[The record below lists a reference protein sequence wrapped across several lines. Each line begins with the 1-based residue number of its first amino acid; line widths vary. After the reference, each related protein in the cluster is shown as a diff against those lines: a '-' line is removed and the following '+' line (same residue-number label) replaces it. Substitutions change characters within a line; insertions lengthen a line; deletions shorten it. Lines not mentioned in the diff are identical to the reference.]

1 MLLWFVILYLMVS
14 VGIGLAA
21 ATRVHNVK
29 DFAVAGRSLPLPV
42 VTATVFA
49 TWFGAEAVFGV
60 SATFVREGLTGVVA
74 DPFGSSLCLI
84 LAGILFSRYLYRL
97 NILTL
102 GDFYRMR
109 YNRTA
114 EVLTAICIVASYL
127 GWVAAQIKALG
138 LIFFVVTDGAVSQQ
152 AGMILGAAI
161 VVTYTIFGGM
171 FSVAILDF
179 VQMAVS
185 MGGLLFIAWIVT
197 GKVDGGAGSVL
208 SHAAEAGKLQ
218 FFPQADPLKWVAF
231 LGAWVTMMLGSIP
244 QQDVFQRVTSAR
256 SARVALWGSVL
267 GASIYFCFTFVPM
280 FIAYSATLID
290 PALFGKLIEEDSQLV
305 LPTLVLQHMPLLAQV
320 LFFGAVLSAIMSCS
334 SATLLAPSVTFAEN
348 VVRGFWPKMGD
359 RQFLWVMRAT
369 LLGFASLV
377 LAFALNTHSSIL
389 EMVESAYKVTLAGAF
404 VPLVCGIFWKRATS
418 QGALAAIFGG
428 ILSWLLVEVLVVG
441 GEGGGVYAYALIG
454 DEGIPA
460 QLIGLGVSALGMI
473 AGSLLPQW
481 ISHPPRDLVAHAH
494 VHHAAA
500 QTHHVAHVAEHHPK
514 RV

>member
-14 VGIGLAA
+14 VGIGLLA
-21 ATRVHNVK
+21 ATRVHNAK

-60 SATFVREGLTGVVA
+60 SATFVKEGLTGVVA
-74 DPFGSSLCLI
+74 DPFGSSMCLI
-84 LAGILFSRYLYRL
+84 IAGILFSRYLYKL

-109 YNRTA
+109 YNRTV
-114 EVLTAICIVASYL
+114 EVLTTICIVASYL

-161 VVTYTIFGGM
+161 VVTYTTFGGM

-185 MGGLLFIAWIVT
+185 MGGLLFIAWVVS
-197 GKVDGGAGSVL
+197 GKVDGGGAAVI
-208 SHAAEAGKLQ
+208 SHASLAGKLD
-218 FFPQADPLKWVAF
+218 FFPEMDPLKWIAF

-244 QQDVFQRVTSAR
+244 QQDVFQRVTSAK
-256 SARVALWGSVL
+256 SARIALWGSVL

-290 PALFGKLIEEDSQLV
+290 PDMFGKLIEEDSQLV
-305 LPTLVLQHMPLLAQV
+305 LPTLVLQHMPLAAQV

-348 VVRGFWPKMGD
+348 VIKGFYPKMGD
-359 RQFLWVMRAT
+359 HRFLWVMRAT
-369 LLGFASLV
+369 LVGFAALV
-377 LAFALNTHSSIL
+377 LAFALNSESSIF
-389 EMVESAYKVTLAGAF
+389 EMVENAYKVTLAGAF
-404 VPLVCGIFWKRATS
+404 VPLVVGIFWKRATS

-428 ILSWLLVEVLVVG
+428 ILSWLMIELMI
-441 GEGGGVYAYALIG
+441 GEDSPV
-454 DEGIPA
+454 PP
-460 QLIGLGVSALGMI
+460 QLIGLAVSFLGMA

-481 ISHPPRDLVAHAH
+481 VGHPTPAPALHG
-494 VHHAAA
+494 HHAAA
-500 QTHHVAHVAEHHPK
+500 ETHHVAHDEHRHRPH
-514 RV
+514 